1 MYRSARVVVC
11 GLRSSLQGRALV
23 IRARSSVGP
32 RTRGRPEPTMSIARS
47 VAEILREHVVLEVES
62 IDRMYLNV
70 YVPHLQSVGA
80 VVGYLRVHRGQRFA
94 STTAV
99 TPMTEA
105 FIRNIDQ
112 FVSHEGI
119 DLVTFQKVQRK
130 DDVTQKYLRRF
141 REREGVLYVGK
152 AQEKA
157 RVMRTER
164 RRSRHTGGTY
174 PWIVESTAMVNHYYF
189 YCVDEDF
196 GPFFLK
202 FCSYF
207 PYNTKLCING
217 HEYLKRQ
224 LAKRG
229 VAFEALD
236 NGVKSCADPKMM
248 QRLCDELSADKID
261 RLLRKWLKRLP
272 HPFPPRDRA
281 AGYRYDLSI
290 LQAEFS
296 LTQVLDQPV
305 MGRIFFE
312 EVIRENLDL
321 GRPSQVSLVFDRKVI
336 RRTPGRFRTRVI
348 TDGVVP
354 SLHVDYKKSRIKQY
368 HKEEQALRTEA
379 TINDTRDFAIGRRI
393 ENLQE
398 LRKIGFAANRRLL
411 DVQRIGHDCFIGEAS
426 FQDMQRPVTV
436 DGQRAA
442 ALRFADPRV
451 QDYCTSCFCLF
462 SSRAHSLTAISAS
475 IWLHCS
481 GKSRANSPRDGS
493 HTTCDACACTGSS
506 SASRSLTAT
515 ASPPTGCAPP
525 SSTPAFITAR
535 SGPDWRSSRSVRPIM
550 SCRSPNPSA
559 RRKWPSTTGTTTK
572 NWQHENLTHQLN
584 KALDQGY

>member
-1 MYRSARVVVC
+1 M
-11 GLRSSLQGRALV
+11 
-23 IRARSSVGP
+23 SV
-32 RTRGRPEPTMSIARS
+32 ARS
-47 VAEILREHVVLEVES
+47 VAEVLRDHVVLEVEA

-70 YVPHLQSVGA
+70 YVPQLQTVGA

-99 TPMTEA
+99 VPMTEA
-105 FIRNIDQ
+105 FVRNIEH
-112 FVSHEGI
+112 FVGSEGI
-119 DLVTFQKVQRK
+119 DLVAFEKGQRK
-130 DDVTQKYLRRF
+130 DEATQRYLRRF
-141 REREGVLYVGK
+141 TKSEGVLYVGK

-164 RRSRHTGGTY
+164 RRSRRTGGTY
-174 PWIVESTAMVNHYYF
+174 PWIVETTAMVNHYYF

-207 PYNTKLCING
+207 PYNAKLCING

-229 VAFEALD
+229 VAFAALD
-236 NGVKSCADPKMM
+236 NGIKSCADPRLM
-248 QRLCDELSADKID
+248 QRLGDGLSADQID

-272 HPFPPRDRA
+272 HPFPRRDRA
-281 AGYRYDLSI
+281 AGYRYQLSI

-305 MGRIFFE
+305 TGRIFFE
-312 EVIRENLDL
+312 EVIRENLDI
-321 GRPSQVSLVFDRKVI
+321 GRPSQVSLVFDRRVN
-336 RRTPGRFRTRVI
+336 RRTPGQFRTRVI

-354 SLHVDYKKSRIKQY
+354 SLHVDYKKTRIKQY
-368 HKEEQALRTEA
+368 HKEGQALRTET

-393 ENLQE
+393 ENLPE

-436 DGQRAA
+436 NNRRAA
-442 ALRFADPRV
+442 PLRFADPRV
-451 QDYCTSCFCLF
+451 QALLQVLLLFLLVQGTFTHKHLREHLAPLLGQKPSQLTSARITYDLRRLRLHALIERIEKTHRYRITAKGLRTALF
-462 SSRAHSLTAISAS
+462 YTRLYNRALRPALAIISPAAANPALPMARSIRAAETAI
-475 IWLHCS
+475 
-481 GKSRANSPRDGS
+481 N
-493 HTTCDACACTGSS
+493 
-506 SASRSLTAT
+506 
-515 ASPPTGCAPP
+515 
-525 SSTPAFITAR
+525 
-535 SGPDWRSSRSVRPIM
+535 
-550 SCRSPNPSA
+550 
-559 RRKWPSTTGTTTK
+559 KWYD
-572 NWQHENLTHQLN
+572 HEKL
-584 KALDQGY
+584 AA

>member
-1 MYRSARVVVC
+1 
-11 GLRSSLQGRALV
+11 
-23 IRARSSVGP
+23 
-32 RTRGRPEPTMSIARS
+32 MSIARS
-47 VAEILREHVVLEVES
+47 VADVLRDHVVLELEA

-70 YVPHLQSVGA
+70 YVPTLQTVGA

-99 TPMTEA
+99 TPMTET
-105 FIRNIDQ
+105 FVRNIEQ
-112 FVSHEGI
+112 FVKAEGI
-119 DLVTFQKVQRK
+119 DLVAFEKSQRK
-130 DDVTQKYLRRF
+130 DDVTQKYLRSF
-141 REREGVLYVGK
+141 SKSEGVLYVGK

-164 RRSRHTGGTY
+164 RRSRNTGGTY
-174 PWIVESTAMVNHYYF
+174 PWIVQSTAMVNHYYF

-207 PYNTKLCING
+207 PYNAKLCING

-229 VAFEALD
+229 IAFEALD
-236 NGVKSCADPKMM
+236 NGIKSCADPKLM
-248 QRLCDELSADKID
+248 QRLCDELSANKID

-272 HPFPPRDRA
+272 HPFPARDRA
-281 AGYRYDLSI
+281 AGYRYQLSI

-305 MGRIFFE
+305 TGRVFFE
-312 EVIRENLDL
+312 EVIRENLDI
-321 GRPSQVSLVFDRKVI
+321 GRPSQVSLVFDRTVS

-348 TDGVVP
+348 TAGVVP
-354 SLHVDYKKSRIKQY
+354 SLHVDYKKTRIKQY
-368 HKEEQALRTEA
+368 HKEGQALRTET

-393 ENLQE
+393 ENLEE

-426 FQDMQRPVTV
+426 FQDMQRPVIV
-436 DGQRAA
+436 DDQRAA

-451 QDYCTSCFCLF
+451 QALLHVLLLF
-462 SSRAHSLTAISAS
+462 LLVQGTFTHKDLREHLAPLLGHKPGQRSPGQITYDLRRLRLHGLIERIPGTHRYRITAKGLRTAIFYTR
-475 IWLHCS
+475 LY
-481 GKSRANSPRDGS
+481 N
-493 HTTCDACACTGSS
+493 
-506 SASRSLTAT
+506 RSLRTGLAIFSPAAKGPQLPLAKSIRAAETAL
-515 ASPPTGCAPP
+515 
-525 SSTPAFITAR
+525 
-535 SGPDWRSSRSVRPIM
+535 
-550 SCRSPNPSA
+550 N
-559 RRKWPSTTGTTTK
+559 
-572 NWQHENLTHQLN
+572 NWYQHE
-584 KALDQGY
+584 KIAA

>member
-1 MYRSARVVVC
+1 
-11 GLRSSLQGRALV
+11 
-23 IRARSSVGP
+23 
-32 RTRGRPEPTMSIARS
+32 MSIARS
-47 VAEILREHVVLEVES
+47 VADVLDEHVVLELEA

-70 YVPHLQSVGA
+70 YVPHLQAVRS
-80 VVGYLRVHRGQRFA
+80 VVGYLRVHHGQRFA

-99 TPMTEA
+99 VPMSEA
-105 FIRNIDQ
+105 FVRNIEQ
-112 FVSHEGI
+112 FVADEGI
-119 DLVTFQKVQRK
+119 DLVSFSKKERK
-130 DDVTQKYLRRF
+130 DDVTQKYLRRY
-141 REREGVLYVGK
+141 RRSEGVLYVGK

-164 RRSRHTGGTY
+164 RRSRFTGGTY
-174 PWIVESTAMVNHYYF
+174 PWIMESTAMVNHYYF

-207 PYNTKLCING
+207 PYNAKLCING

-224 LAKRG
+224 LAKRK
-229 VAFEALD
+229 VRFEALD
-236 NGVKSCADPKMM
+236 NGIKSCADAKLM
-248 QRLCDELSADKID
+248 QRLSDGLSADRID
-261 RLLRKWLKRLP
+261 RLLRKWLRRLP

-281 AGYRYDLSI
+281 AGYRYQLSI

-305 MGRIFFE
+305 TGRIFFE

-321 GRPSQVSLVFDRKVI
+321 GRPSQVSLVFDRRVG

-354 SLHVDYKKSRIKQY
+354 SLHVDYKKTRIKQY
-368 HKEEQALRTEA
+368 HKEGQALRTET
-379 TINDTRDFAIGRRI
+379 TINDTRDFDIGRRI
-393 ENLQE
+393 KNLPE

-426 FQDMQRPVTV
+426 FNELQRPVTM

-451 QDYCTSCFCLF
+451 QGLLHVLLLF
-462 SSRAHSLTAISAS
+462 VLVQGTFSHSHLREHLAPLLGQKPSQFSPGRITYDLRRLRLHGLIKRIPKTYRYRITEKGLRMAIFYTRLYNRLLRTGLAVISPAAINQQLPIAKSIRAAEVA
-475 IWLHCS
+475 
-481 GKSRANSPRDGS
+481 
-493 HTTCDACACTGSS
+493 
-506 SASRSLTAT
+506 
-515 ASPPTGCAPP
+515 
-525 SSTPAFITAR
+525 
-535 SGPDWRSSRSVRPIM
+535 
-550 SCRSPNPSA
+550 
-559 RRKWPSTTGTTTK
+559 
-572 NWQHENLTHQLN
+572 LN
-584 KALDQGY
+584 KWYDNEKLAA